1 MTDNNDKDM
10 PEPARVPTHHDTQ
23 RATDTPLTSD
33 LPVHQIPFQTDIDI
47 RSVALTLLA
56 VLAAVFALHWAAA
69 VFIPVLIGVMFS
81 YALDP
86 IVDRLHRWRI
96 PRWLSAAVLLLGLL
110 AGASTIVWSLAD
122 DANALLESLPQAAVK
137 LRQTIG
143 TKGSKTANPIDK
155 VQQAATQIE
164 RVADETGTAA
174 PPTSRGVM
182 RVQVEKPRFNI
193 KDYLWTGT
201 IGLIALLGQVVV
213 VFFLTFFILASGD
226 AFRRKVV
233 KIAGPNFTEKRITGQ
248 ALDEITEQIQ
258 RYLMV
263 QLFTSIVVGVTTW
276 LVFMWIGVAHAAVW
290 GLLAGALNFIPYVG
304 AIVVTGGAALVGFM
318 QFGNLE
324 MALLIAGASFAIQ
337 SLEGY
342 LLTPWLTSR
351 ASRMSP
357 VAIFIGVL
365 AWGWLWGAW
374 GLILGVPIMMAV
386 KTVCDRVEK
395 LQPIGELLGE

>member
-1 MTDNNDKDM
+1 MTDTTDKHE
-10 PEPARVPTHHDTQ
+10 PPPARPPIRHDTH
-23 RATDTPLTSD
+23 RAADTPLTDD
-33 LPVHQIPFQTDIDI
+33 LPVHQLPMQSDIDV
-47 RSVALTLLA
+47 RSIALTVLA
-56 VLAAVFALHWAAA
+56 VLAAVFMLHWASA
-69 VFIPVLIGVMFS
+69 VFIPLLIGVILS

-86 IVDRLHRWRI
+86 IVDRFERWRV
-96 PRWLSAAVLLLGLL
+96 PRWLSAAVLLLSLL
-110 AGASTIVWSLAD
+110 AGASTMVWSLAD
-122 DANALLESLPQAAVK
+122 DANALLESLPQAALK

-143 TKGSKTANPIDK
+143 TRGGKSANPIDK
-155 VQQAATQIE
+155 VQQAATHIE
-164 RVADETGTAA
+164 RVAEDTGTAS
-174 PPTSRGVM
+174 PPAARGVM

-201 IGLIALLGQVVV
+201 IGLIALLGQVAV

-226 AFRRKVV
+226 AFRRKMV
-233 KIAGPNFTEKRITGQ
+233 KIAGPNFTEKRITVQ
-248 ALDEITEQIQ
+248 ALDEITAQIQ

-263 QLFTSIVVGVTTW
+263 QLFTSIIVGVTTW

-290 GLLAGALNFIPYVG
+290 GLLAGALNFIPYIG

-318 QFGNLE
+318 QFGSIE
-324 MALLIAGASFAIQ
+324 MALLIAGASFLIQ

-357 VAIFIGVL
+357 VAIFVGVL

-374 GLILGVPIMMAV
+374 GLILGVPILMAV
-386 KTVCDRVEK
+386 KTVCDRVEALK
-395 LQPIGELLGE
+395 PVGELLGE